1 MATTTTNATDMAL
14 AAEAEKKAQE
24 ALKLQQAQEQALM
37 DAYTKNSQGIY
48 DTAKTSSTDYLT
60 GAQNDIKG
68 LYDQGYTD
76 LQALTGQ
83 ESEAAIK
90 ESLRPIEGKL
100 ANQGLLGGPSGALN
114 EALAGASERVRNA
127 ALSKLEDYLANK
139 TSALS
144 NVYSN
149 TASQRAN
156 LEQTFGTQSQGLLS
170 TALQNALAGTNKGA
184 DVSNQYTMAGLEAA
198 LGTNKTVLE
207 QAGQTNLVDEQAK
220 LNAEAAA
227 AANATKAAQLKTA
240 QDNYDRQLYALQV
253 SLYNQ
258 DTYHG
263 PFKSPNDYLA
273 QAVKQMGPR
282 PA

>member
-1 MATTTTNATDMAL
+1 MATTNATDTAL

-24 ALKLQQAQEQALM
+24 ALKLQQAQEKALL

-48 DTAKTSSTDYLT
+48 DTAKTSSSDYLT
-60 GAQNDIKG
+60 GAKSDIES
-68 LYDQGYTD
+68 LYDKGYTD

-127 ALSKLEDYLANK
+127 ALSKLEDYLSNK

-156 LEQTFGTQSQGLLS
+156 LEQTYGTQSQGLLS
-170 TALQNALAGTNKGA
+170 TALENALAGTNKGA

-198 LGTNKTVLE
+198 LGTNKTILE

-220 LNAEAAA
+220 LNSEADAA
-227 AANATKAAQLKTA
+227 SNATKEAQLKTA
-240 QDNYDRQLYALQV
+240 QDNYDRQLYALQT

-263 PFKSPNDYLA
+263 PFVSPNDYLA
-273 QAVKQMGPR
+273 QAVKQLGPR
-282 PA
+282 PR